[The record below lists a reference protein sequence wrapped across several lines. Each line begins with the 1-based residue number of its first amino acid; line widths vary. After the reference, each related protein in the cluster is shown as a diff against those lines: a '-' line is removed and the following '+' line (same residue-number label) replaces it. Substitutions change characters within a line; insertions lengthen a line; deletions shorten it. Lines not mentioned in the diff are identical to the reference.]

1 MKTFYHCL
9 IMWIP
14 FVLLFTYAVFG
25 LEFVEGNKIM
35 LTEQIKLNNPEPF
48 HLLME
53 SVLVIVLYPISFL
66 PLTLIVN
73 EYVKKL
79 IFKLFVF
86 TFSGGLLG
94 AFVFKIIFDSYF
106 IEEFKL
112 SIFSSII
119 IFSIAGLLYTFVELF
134 FKRTI
139 KFV

>member
-1 MKTFYHCL
+1 
-9 IMWIP
+9 MWIP